1 MVTIL
6 YKISK
11 VLMMANRPSCLEVLT
26 SFYFIGVYDFFFSLW
41 PYQHIEV
48 SRPGVELE
56 PQLAYSIAMATPDP
70 SCTCCLPFSL
80 QQRRILNPLS
90 KARGRMCILTET
102 TQVLNL
108 LSRSRNSLLIFK
120 NESR

>member
-26 SFYFIGVYDFFFSLW
+26 SFYSIGVYDFFFFLW

-56 PQLAYSIAMATPDP
+56 PQLVYSTAMATPDP
-70 SCTCCLPFSL
+70 SCTCCLHFSL

-90 KARGRMCILTET
+90 KAKGRMCILTET

-108 LSRSRNSLLIFK
+108 LSRSRNSLLFFK